1 MSTTIPLST
10 TKPAV
15 VDLGVRDR
23 ILRAW
28 RSERSLDASTLDVAV
43 DVGGNQIVLTGDVGS
58 YTDRLTAHELAAARS
73 AGLLPVR
80 NRIVV
85 RPLECDPAEP
95 DPVLQA
101 RVERDV
107 RDAAPHADVTISARD
122 HVVRLSG
129 RLSSDD
135 ERRRVHAAA
144 ARSSGVH
151 FVDDRTTI
159 AGSGSPAGRTLV
171 PVPRSRA
178 MEPSS
183 S

>member
-1 MSTTIPLST
+1 M
-10 TKPAV
+10 
-15 VDLGVRDR
+15 DLGVRDR
-23 ILRAW
+23 ILCSW

-58 YTDRLTAHELAAARS
+58 YTDRVTAHEIASGQAT
-73 AGLLPVR
+73 GLLPMR

-85 RPLECDPAEP
+85 RPLECDPTDP
-95 DPVLQA
+95 DAVLQT
-101 RVERDV
+101 RVERAV

-129 RLSSDD
+129 RLGDDD

-144 ARSSGVH
+144 ARSRGVH

-159 AGSGSPAGRTLV
+159 AASDPRSERTLV

-178 MEPSS
+178 VEPSS

>member
-1 MSTTIPLST
+1 MSTTNQVST
-10 TKPAV
+10 MTPAV
-15 VDLGVRDR
+15 VDLGVRDL
-23 ILRAW
+23 ILRSW

-58 YTDRLTAHELAAARS
+58 YTDRLTAHEIASGHAT
-73 AGLLPVR
+73 GLLPVR

-85 RPLECDPAEP
+85 RPLECDPTEP
-95 DPVLQA
+95 DAVLQA
-101 RVERDV
+101 RVEGAV
-107 RDAAPHADVTISARD
+107 REAAPHADVTISASD

-129 RLSSDD
+129 RLSGDH

-144 ARSSGVH
+144 ARSRGVH

-159 AGSGSPAGRTLV
+159 TGSDLSPGRTLV
-171 PVPRSRA
+171 PFPRSRA

>member
-1 MSTTIPLST
+1 MSTTNQVST
-10 TKPAV
+10 MTPAV
-15 VDLGVRDR
+15 VDLGVRDL
-23 ILRAW
+23 ILRSW

-58 YTDRLTAHELAAARS
+58 YTDRLTAHEIASGHAT
-73 AGLLPVR
+73 GLLPVR

-85 RPLECDPAEP
+85 RPLECDPTEP
-95 DPVLQA
+95 DAVLQA
-101 RVERDV
+101 RVEGAV
-107 RDAAPHADVTISARD
+107 RDAAPYAAVRISARD

-129 RLSSDD
+129 RLGDDD

-144 ARSSGVH
+144 ARSRGVH

-159 AGSGSPAGRTLV
+159 AASDPRSGRTLV

-183 S
+183 A